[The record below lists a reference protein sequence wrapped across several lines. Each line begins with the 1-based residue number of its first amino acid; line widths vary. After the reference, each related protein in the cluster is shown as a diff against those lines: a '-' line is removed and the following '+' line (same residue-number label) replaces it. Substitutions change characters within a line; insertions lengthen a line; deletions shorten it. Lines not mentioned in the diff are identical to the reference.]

1 MHNYVTII
9 ISDKIDFKPKNVNKD
24 KDSHYIM
31 IKQKIHQADI
41 TVINIYVYNIETL
54 KYTKQFLTQL
64 KGEIASNS
72 MIIAGDFTTLLALMD
87 RLSWQSQQENRSL
100 RWNIRPDV
108 VNRFTQNIPS
118 KCRMDY
124 SHILMEHSQE

>member
-1 MHNYVTII
+1 MHNYVTIV
-9 ISDKIDFKPKNVNKD
+9 ISDKIDFKPKKVNKD

-54 KYTKQFLTQL
+54 NYTKQFLTQL
-64 KGEIASNS
+64 KGEIARNS
-72 MIIAGDFTTLLALMD
+72 MIIPGDFTTLLALMD

-118 KCRMDY
+118 QCRMDY

>member
-1 MHNYVTII
+1 MHNFVTIV
-9 ISDKIDFKPKNVNKD
+9 ISDKIDFKPKKVNKD

-64 KGEIASNS
+64 KGEIASSS
-72 MIIAGDFTTLLALMD
+72 MIIPGDFTTLLALMD
-87 RLSWQSQQENRSL
+87 RLS
-100 RWNIRPDV
+100 
-108 VNRFTQNIPS
+108 
-118 KCRMDY
+118 
-124 SHILMEHSQE
+124 